1 MEQQPA
7 LVQWAL
13 NFSLVSFGWLFFVY
27 PIDDF
32 LAAFAS
38 VVFLKNGEM
47 PSVDLLVMTGIAA
60 LICFFV
66 RIEALVAAI
75 PDLGRPQVCGLAV
88 FSALLAVLVLLFID
102 RSATL
107 IYFRF

>member
-1 MEQQPA
+1 MPA
-7 LVQWAL
+7 ALQWAQ

-27 PIDDF
+27 PIGDL
-32 LAAFAS
+32 LAAFTS
-38 VVFLKNGEM
+38 VGGVDNGWV
-47 PSVDLLVMTGIAA
+47 PSVDLLVMTCVAA
-60 LICFFV
+60 LICLFV

-107 IYFRF
+107 IYFWF